1 MYKAQWAVLG
11 FCRVAYLPN
20 PKATGD
26 VLLVSGTDVQVTEAG
41 SEFITSERWVRT
53 LRTSLGL
60 KWNDPVPHFEA
71 LLEGQL
77 INATVPQ
84 FQVVVVRRH

>member
-1 MYKAQWAVLG
+1 M
-11 FCRVAYLPN
+11 
-20 PKATGD
+20 
-26 VLLVSGTDVQVTEAG
+26 LLVSGTDVQVTEAG
-41 SEFITSERWVRT
+41 SEFITSERWVRS
-53 LRTSLGL
+53 LRTSLGVAL
-60 KWNDPVPHFEA
+60 NQPVPHFEA